1 MAALNFAE
9 YADAISGDEPCGP
22 DLEDDADFMNV
33 TARLEV
39 ALPAQYFKRDHDGRQ
54 VAFDRST
61 IEFPAAFSDIGK
73 LLERSRDLRVL
84 VLAGK
89 LAILNRDV
97 TAFAGCLATIAA
109 LLSEHWEEVHPR
121 AMDGDFIMREVAL
134 QSLDELPTVVLPL
147 QHAPL
152 FVSRRIGP
160 FAFRSQLVASGET
173 KLVDGEQHPDQGAI
187 QAALSEADIDDLT
200 ATLGRARAIGDAL
213 DRIRAIWLEKVGAD
227 HALSFPRLSALVG
240 QIVAFLDA
248 AVARRVPGHQA
259 MPAVP
264 AAPGA
269 VAPTGTSNL
278 ASGACGN
285 ILQVKDTLAACLAY
299 FRRMEPSSPAV
310 LLIGQAQQLI
320 GKSLIEVI
328 QIMFPDHL
336 SSAVLEIGDRPRFR
350 LPLERLSVPEDAAE
364 EESCETSSYEEET
377 SYEDSSDDE
386 ASDASADEGEAEADD
401 VSDAETVEETVA
413 EPAEERRAAPA
424 KAALPR
430 IESRADAVAGMKAV
444 AAFYR
449 QIEPSH
455 PTPLLMDKACSLV
468 QQDFMAL
475 LGNILPEVA
484 LVPDA
489 DS

>member
-9 YADAISGDEPCGP
+9 YAGAIPGDEPCGP

-39 ALPAQYFKRDHDGRQ
+39 ALPAQYFRRDDDGRQ
-54 VAFDRST
+54 VAFDRSA

-84 VLAGK
+84 VLAAK

-97 TAFAGCLATIAA
+97 TAFAGCLTTITT
-109 LLSEHWEEVHPR
+109 LLSEHWEAVHPR

-173 KLVDGEQHPDQGAI
+173 KLVEGEQHPDQGTI
-187 QAALSEADIDDLT
+187 QASLSEADIDDLT
-200 ATLGRARAIGDAL
+200 ATLARVRAISDAL
-213 DRIRAIWLEKVGAD
+213 AAIRAIWLEKVGAD
-227 HALSFPRLSALVG
+227 HTLSFPRLSALVG

-248 AVARRVPGHQA
+248 AVARRVPGHQV
-259 MPAVP
+259 VP
-264 AAPGA
+264 MAEATPGT
-269 VAPTGTSNL
+269 VAPAGTSNL
-278 ASGACGN
+278 APGACGN
-285 ILQVKDTLAACLAY
+285 ILQVKDTLAACLGY

-336 SSAVLEIGDRPRFR
+336 ASAVLEIGDRPRFR
-350 LPLERLSVPEDAAE
+350 LPLERLSAPEASGE
-364 EESCETSSYEEET
+364 EEGYEESSYEEET
-377 SYEDSSDDE
+377 SYEDSSDED
-386 ASDASADEGEAEADD
+386 ASDASADEGETESDGGDDESVEAAA
-401 VSDAETVEETVA
+401 S
-413 EPAEERRAAPA
+413 EPAEERQAPA
-424 KAALPR
+424 KAAIPR
-430 IESRADAVAGMKAV
+430 IESRTDAVAGMKAV

-455 PTPLLMDKACSLV
+455 PTPLLMDKACALA

-484 LVPDA
+484 MMPDA

>member
-9 YADAISGDEPCGP
+9 YAGAISGDEPCGP

-39 ALPAQYFKRDHDGRQ
+39 ALPAQYFRRDDDGRQ
-54 VAFDRST
+54 VAFDRSA

-97 TAFAGCLATIAA
+97 TAFAACLTTITT
-109 LLSEHWEEVHPR
+109 LLSEHWEAVHPR

-173 KLVDGEQHPDQGAI
+173 KLVEGEQHPDQGAI
-187 QAALSEADIDDLT
+187 QAALSEADIDDLK
-200 ATLGRARAIGDAL
+200 ATLARVRAIGDAL
-213 DRIRAIWLEKVGAD
+213 AAIRAVWLEKVGAD
-227 HALSFPRLSALVG
+227 HALSFPRLSALVD

-248 AVARRVPGHQA
+248 AIARRVPGHQA
-259 MPAVP
+259 AAVAQ
-264 AAPGA
+264 AAPVSA
-269 VAPTGTSNL
+269 APAGTSNL
-278 ASGACGN
+278 APGACGN
-285 ILQVKDTLAACLAY
+285 ILQVKDTLAACLGY

-328 QIMFPDHL
+328 QIMFPEHL
-336 SSAVLEIGDRPRFR
+336 AAAVLEIGDRPRFR
-350 LPLERLSVPEDAAE
+350 LPLERLSAPEEAAE
-364 EESCETSSYEEET
+364 EESYEDRSDEET
-377 SYEDSSDDE
+377 SYGE
-386 ASDASADEGEAEADD
+386 ASDEERSEEASGDGADDPEGQVETADEATSEA
-401 VSDAETVEETVA
+401 
-413 EPAEERRAAPA
+413 AEERPA
-424 KAALPR
+424 SPPKTSGPR
-430 IESRADAVAGMKAV
+430 IESRSDAVAGMRAV

-455 PTPLLMDKACSLV
+455 PTPLLMDKACALA

-484 LVPDA
+484 MMPEA